1 MIPNSKAHARHARRS
16 NRKKTIPDAYIDRV
30 IGKHVFG
37 NLYGLD
43 PAELKDRH
51 FLECVVLEAVKA
63 AKMHL
68 VELKSW
74 DFGGHKGGISII
86 ALIDESHMALHTW
99 NEYNYATLDIYTCGE
114 ASAPEI
120 AFKHV
125 AKRLKPRKQQM
136 FFADRSSG

>member
-1 MIPNSKAHARHARRS
+1 MTSNSKARARIARGS
-16 NRKKTIPDAYIDRV
+16 SKKTVPQKAVDRV

-37 NLYGLD
+37 NLYGLAS
-43 PAELKDRH
+43 AELKDRR
-51 FLECVVLEAVKA
+51 FLERVVREAVIK

-74 DFGGHKGGISII
+74 DLGGRKGGISVI
-86 ALIDESHMALHTW
+86 ALIEESHVVLHTW

-114 ASAPEI
+114 ASSPEV
-120 AFKHV
+120 AFRYV
-125 AKRLKPRKQQM
+125 AKKLKPRKQQM